1 MSIDWSLLITRAMKE
16 EMQAKAVIDEVSA
29 KISEG
34 RALADK
40 MIAPLQ
46 DAVDLDDAT
55 PEDIINLKKWKT
67 YRVAISRITS
77 QTGYPTKID
86 WPVTPE

>member
-1 MSIDWSLLITRAMKE
+1 MNIDWSLLVTKAMKE
-16 EMQAKAVIDEVSA
+16 EIQAKAIIDEVSA

-46 DAVDLDDAT
+46 DAIDLDDAT
-55 PEDIINLKKWKT
+55 PEDVINLKKWKT
-67 YRVAISRITS
+67 YRVALSRTTS
-77 QTGYPTKID
+77 QPGYPTEVD